1 MQQYNKTTWKKNH
14 NEDPT
19 KENIKH
25 YNQNLPQILDHPYN
39 ILVIGGSGSGKT
51 NA

>member
-1 MQQYNKTTWKKNH
+1 MKKNN

-19 KENIKH
+19 KENIKP
-25 YNQNLPQILDHPYN
+25 YDQNLPQILDHPYN
-39 ILVIGGSGSGKT
+39 ILVTGSLGSGKT